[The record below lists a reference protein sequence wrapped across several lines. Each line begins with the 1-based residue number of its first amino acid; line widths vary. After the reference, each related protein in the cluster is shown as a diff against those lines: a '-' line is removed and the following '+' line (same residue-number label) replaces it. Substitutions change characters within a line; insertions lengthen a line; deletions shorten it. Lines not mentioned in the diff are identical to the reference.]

1 MNTDDLAALHALFDT
16 MNDAWARADAE
27 AFGSVFTEDADY
39 VIYTG
44 THYRG
49 RAKIIDTH
57 DALWKRFLRGTRLHG
72 EIDSVRFPA
81 PDVAVVVSRGTVLKR
96 KTSKPKTD
104 KIQTLVAV
112 RRTDGWRFTAFQNT
126 QRKPLLE
133 WISTRSEPRMAP

>member
-1 MNTDDLAALHALFDT
+1 MSTDDVAALHRLFDT

-57 DALWKRFLRGTRLHG
+57 DALWSRFLRGTRLHG
-72 EIDSVRFPA
+72 EIDRIRFPG
-81 PDVAVVVSRGTVLKR
+81 PDVAVVISRGTVVKKHTR
-96 KTSKPKTD
+96 RPKAD
-104 KIQTLVAV
+104 KVQTLVAV
-112 RRTDGWRFTAFQNT
+112 RGDDGWRFTAFQNT
-126 QRKPLLE
+126 RRKPLLE
-133 WISTRSEPRMAP
+133 WISSRSEPRMAP

>member
-1 MNTDDLAALHALFDT
+1 MSTDDLAALRRLFEI

-27 AFGSVFTEDADY
+27 TFGSVFTEDADY

-57 DALWKRFLRGTRLHG
+57 DALWTRFLRGTRLHG
-72 EIDSVRFPA
+72 EIDSVRFPT
-81 PDVAVVVSRGTVLKR
+81 PDVAIVVSRGAVLKR
-96 KTSKPKTD
+96 RNSKPRTD

-112 RRTDGWRFTAFQNT
+112 RRTEGWLFTAFQNT

-133 WISTRSEPRMAP
+133 WISSRSEPRMAP